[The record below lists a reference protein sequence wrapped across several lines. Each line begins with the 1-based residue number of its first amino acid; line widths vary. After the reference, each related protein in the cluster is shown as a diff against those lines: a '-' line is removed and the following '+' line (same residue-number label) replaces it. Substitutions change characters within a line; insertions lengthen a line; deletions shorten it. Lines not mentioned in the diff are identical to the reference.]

1 MDAEAVEY
9 DVVVVGSGAGAL
21 VGAWTA
27 ARKGLR
33 TAVLEKTAVC
43 GGISA
48 YSGAGMFLPGNHL
61 TVGAGLPDSVERG
74 RAYVGGLIGEVDDRL
89 EAFLTTG
96 PALVAELVTD
106 PLLELERTPF
116 PEYYDSPDRLEG
128 GGQLQPL
135 ILDPADVDPDVLALV
150 RPGIS
155 ADRWYPDAPRGP
167 LWGGQSLIARLLMSL
182 KRTGLVD
189 VLTGHSVDE
198 LVVEDERVVGVRA
211 TTADGR
217 VEVRSR
223 LGVLL
228 GSGGFERNAELR
240 AKHGVPGDAQHTM
253 APASTS
259 LGEPLLAAIAIGAD
273 TDLLNEAWFCGALL
287 EPDGTAGFILGPSG
301 GLAVD
306 PEGRRFAN
314 ESLPYDRF
322 GREMAKHAPTAWF
335 VFDARFKGRV
345 PLIRCVSGPK
355 RDDYLAAGAWVE
367 ADTLEELA
375 ELIGTPALEE
385 TVARFNE
392 LARNGVDE
400 DFQRGEDEFDKYWAR
415 GDGPNSALVPLEEGP
430 YIAAKLVLGDLGTK
444 GGLVTDPDANVLRAD
459 GSPIPGLYA
468 TGNAMAAVT
477 RAFYPAP
484 GTPIGTAMVFAHR
497 AVQAM
502 ASQASK
508 T

>member
-1 MDAEAVEY
+1 VEY

-21 VGAWTA
+21 VGAWSA

-33 TAVLEKTAVC
+33 VAVLEKADVC

-48 YSGAGMFLPGNHL
+48 YSGAGMFLPGNPV
-61 TVGAGLPDSVERG
+61 TVAAGLPDSVERG
-74 RAYVGGLIGEVDDRL
+74 RTYLGSLIGEVDERL

-96 PALVAELVTD
+96 PELVEELTQD

-116 PEYYDSPDRLEG
+116 PEYYDAPGRLDG

-135 ILDPADVDPDVLALV
+135 LLPAADVDPDVLALV

-155 ADRWYPDAPRGP
+155 ADRWGLDLPRDP

-182 KRTGLVD
+182 KRTGLVE
-189 VLTGHSVDE
+189 VRTGTAVDE
-198 LVVEDERVVGVRA
+198 LVVEDGRVVGVRA
-211 TTADGR
+211 STADGR
-217 VEVRSR
+217 VEVRAR

-253 APASTS
+253 APTGTS
-259 LGEPLLAAIAIGAD
+259 MGEPLLAAIAIGAD
-273 TDLLNEAWFCGALL
+273 TDLLNEAWFCGALV

-306 PEGRRFAN
+306 SSGRRFAN

-355 RDDYLAAGAWVE
+355 RDDYLAAGAWVQAE
-367 ADTLEELA
+367 TLSELSDQ
-375 ELIGTPALEE
+375 IGAPALEE

-392 LARNGVDE
+392 FARNGVDE
-400 DFQRGEDEFDKYWAR
+400 DFRRGEDEFDRYWAR

-444 GGLVTDPDANVLRAD
+444 GGLVTDPDAAVLRAD
-459 GSPIPGLYA
+459 GSAIPGLYA
-468 TGNAMAAVT
+468 TGNTMAAVT

-502 ASQASK
+502 AR